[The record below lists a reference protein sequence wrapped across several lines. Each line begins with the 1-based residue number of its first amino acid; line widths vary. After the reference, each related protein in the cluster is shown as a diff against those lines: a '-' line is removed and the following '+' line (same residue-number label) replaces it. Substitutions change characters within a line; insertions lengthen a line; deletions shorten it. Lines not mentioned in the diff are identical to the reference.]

1 MRLLLPSR
9 LLGRAGRL
17 LGKTLAFLAPLALKL
32 GVTRR
37 VLLTLIGVAGAMIVV
52 LVLLA
57 MGLSGLFG
65 GG

>member
-1 MRLLLPSR
+1 MRLLRPSR

-17 LGKTLAFLAPLALKL
+17 LGRTLAFLAPLALKF

-37 VLLTLIGVAGAMIVV
+37 VLSTLIGVAVAMIVV
-52 LVLLA
+52 LVLPA
-57 MGLSGLFG
+57 MGLLRAFG

>member
-1 MRLLLPSR
+1 
-9 LLGRAGRL
+9 L
-17 LGKTLAFLAPLALKL
+17 LGKTLAFIAPLALKL

-37 VLLTLIGVAGAMIVV
+37 VLLTLIGVAVAMIVV

-57 MGLSGLFG
+57 MGVLGLFG